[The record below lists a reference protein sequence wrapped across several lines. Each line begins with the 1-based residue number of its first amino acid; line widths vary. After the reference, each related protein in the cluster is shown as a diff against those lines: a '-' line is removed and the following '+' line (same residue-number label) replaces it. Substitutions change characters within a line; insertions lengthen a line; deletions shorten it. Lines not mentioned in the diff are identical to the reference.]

1 MRVSV
6 GLPSTIPGC
15 QGRVLLD
22 WARRAD
28 AGPFASLAA
37 LDRVVYDS
45 YDPLVAL
52 SAAAGATTRI
62 HLATNIII
70 APIRNTTL
78 LARSAASLQAISDGR
93 LSLGVAIGAR
103 QEDFDATGAHF
114 ASRSRRFME
123 QLSALQTIWEEQRIG
138 PAGHDFG
145 PPRLL
150 LGGSSDAVFGRVA
163 RYADGYMH
171 GGGPPRAFARAA
183 DKARAAWLDLGRQGM
198 PTIWGQGYFALGAD
212 DVIAAGHRYLREYYA
227 FTGPFAEKIAEGLLT
242 TPQSIAQ
249 FLRGY
254 ADAGCDEVALF
265 PTCANVDQ
273 LDRLI
278 DAVSG
283 LASLDIR
290 VDSLDASG
298 NEAGHL

>member
-15 QGRVLLD
+15 EGRVLLE

-28 AGPFASLAA
+28 AGPFSSLAA
-37 LDRVVYDS
+37 LDRVVYDG
-45 YDPLVAL
+45 YDPLIAL

-78 LARSAASLQAISDGR
+78 LARSAASLHVLSSGR

-103 QEDFDATGAHF
+103 HEDFEATGAHF
-114 ASRSRRFME
+114 ASRSRRFTE
-123 QLSALQTIWEEQRIG
+123 QLSDLQSVWEGQRIG
-138 PAGHDFG
+138 PAFDRFG

-183 DKARAAWLDLGRQGM
+183 DKARAAWLDLGRPGT
-198 PTIWGQGYFALGAD
+198 PTLWGQGYFALGGD
-212 DVIAAGHRYLREYYA
+212 DIVAAGQRYLREYYA

-265 PTCANVDQ
+265 PTSADIDQ
-273 LDRLI
+273 IERLI
-278 DAVSG
+278 EAVSG
-283 LASLDIR
+283 LRSIETQQASAR
-290 VDSLDASG
+290 ASG
-298 NEAGHL
+298 NEVEQA